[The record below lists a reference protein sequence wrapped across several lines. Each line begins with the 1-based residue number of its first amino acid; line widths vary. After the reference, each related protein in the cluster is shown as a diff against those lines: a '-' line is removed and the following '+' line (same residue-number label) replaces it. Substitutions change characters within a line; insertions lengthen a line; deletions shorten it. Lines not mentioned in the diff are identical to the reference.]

1 MVLLTLLTNLLLV
14 TIALAAPSEDV
25 PTESRVARRR
35 GQPLRRLDTQT
46 AASNVSHVQYGP
58 NWAGAVWDTYPSVN
72 NYSVIAKLQL
82 NYLISSRE
90 RLRL

>member
-1 MVLLTLLTNLLLV
+1 MVSLSLFTNLLIV
-14 TIALAAPSEDV
+14 TVALAAPSKDV
-25 PTESRVARRR
+25 PIESRVARRR

-46 AASNVSHVQYGP
+46 AASNVSHVQYSS

-90 RLRL
+90 LSRL